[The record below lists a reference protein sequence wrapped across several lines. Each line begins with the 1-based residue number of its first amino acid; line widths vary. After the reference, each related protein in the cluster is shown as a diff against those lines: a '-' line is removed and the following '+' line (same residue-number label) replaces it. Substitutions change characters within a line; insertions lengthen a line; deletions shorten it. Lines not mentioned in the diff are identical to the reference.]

1 MCVRVWEGLRT
12 RTKTLTSAIAVMIDG
27 FFRSA
32 HRNVKLLVS
41 IAFLESLSNSIWA
54 GTFLSA
60 YLLEK
65 TGGSNLGVGAI
76 EAVSGVTELIA
87 ALPIGWLADKLG
99 KARIGKIGMTLGV
112 SKLAVLATAIV
123 LQVSASRA
131 LMLFTIG
138 MVIDGFVEGFIDG
151 PFDALLA
158 DSVRS
163 GQRSTSYFVM
173 SVARNI
179 ARTTG
184 PAITIM
190 YFSLSSNVWHIH
202 SIEIVILIGLSL
214 SLPLSVMSWFL
225 VEADADADAA
235 ERRRRRSSSSSSL
248 SSKGADDDK
257 SAAPMPA
264 DAATEKT
271 PLLLTDVNGDAVN
284 DAKCTSLDD
293 DVAIVVVDASTMG
306 VLRRWRWLVPYL
318 LIGGDFLD
326 CIASGM
332 TVRFFPL
339 WWKQDVRLTPVGV
352 QIINLISPLAV
363 IASSSCSVLLSRKI
377 GRVQVCMLWN
387 GLGAGALAL
396 LVVLYRRGVSV
407 PILALV
413 YIIRNM
419 MVRGTYAVEESVL
432 MDAVPR
438 HMRYV
443 FYDAPPLLSMASS
456 WTMSRQEI
464 SNRGQKCVFCR
475 CRSIMSLKSQSTAF
489 SLSLSLSC
497 RMHMCMCMCMYA
509 GRAGN
514 RWIQFRQH
522 HGVVRLFW
530 VGGSRID
537 TITH

>member
-1 MCVRVWEGLRT
+1 
-12 RTKTLTSAIAVMIDG
+12 MIDG

-363 IASSSCSVLLSRKI
+363 IGSTSLSVWLARKI
-377 GRVQVCMLWN
+377 GRVQVCMLTH
-387 GLGAGALAL
+387 GAGAGALAL
-396 LVVLYRRGVSV
+396 L
-407 PILALV
+407 
-413 YIIRNM
+413 
-419 MVRGTYAVEESVL
+419 
-432 MDAVPR
+432 
-438 HMRYV
+438 
-443 FYDAPPLLSMASS
+443 AP
-456 WTMSRQEI
+456 
-464 SNRGQKCVFCR
+464 
-475 CRSIMSLKSQSTAF
+475 
-489 SLSLSLSC
+489 
-497 RMHMCMCMCMYA
+497 
-509 GRAGN
+509 
-514 RWIQFRQH
+514 
-522 HGVVRLFW
+522 
-530 VGGSRID
+530 
-537 TITH
+537 

>member
-271 PLLLTDVNGDAVN
+271 PLLLTD
-284 DAKCTSLDD
+284 
-293 DVAIVVVDASTMG
+293 DVAIAVAQEDEADIMV
-306 VLRRWRWLVPYL
+306 RRYTYLWLIPYL
-318 LIGGDFLD
+318 LLAADIVGAIG
-326 CIASGM
+326 SGM
-332 TVRFFPL
+332 TIKFFPL